1 MNLALASRSRQPWLL
16 LVVLW
21 TLLLSGCAVSLVA
34 EYDKASEEKLIAT
47 YEKVNRL
54 YDALA
59 EAAPAERGY
68 DKSAKAWADIATD
81 LRVLALRQKARVSN
95 AESQKIVDALV
106 ANWEQTR
113 ARHKQRSADPERRAN
128 AYPDSLIALD
138 RAQFDA
144 QFAAA
149 VAAEVFKK

>member
-1 MNLALASRSRQPWLL
+1 MKLALALRSRQPWLSML
-16 LVVLW
+16 VLW

-34 EYDKASEEKLIAT
+34 EYDKASEERLIAT

-54 YDALA
+54 YDNLA

-68 DKSAKAWADIATD
+68 DKSARAWADIATD

-106 ANWEQTR
+106 ANWEQAR
-113 ARHKQRSADPERRAN
+113 ARHK
-128 AYPDSLIALD
+128 
-138 RAQFDA
+138 
-144 QFAAA
+144 
-149 VAAEVFKK
+149 